1 METLE
6 LWREDMTDDRIS
18 GTARNLGGKAQ
29 EGFGKVTGDAV
40 TELKGKVN
48 QAAGAA
54 QDMYG
59 QAADAVKDSASE
71 AADYVANMVK
81 ERPYTVAVCAFLAGL
96 VISHISASRRD
107 Y

>member
-1 METLE
+1 
-6 LWREDMTDDRIS
+6 MTDDRMA
-18 GTARNLGGKAQ
+18 GTARNLGGKVQ

-40 TELKGKVN
+40 TEIKGKVN

-81 ERPYTVAVCAFLAGL
+81 ERPYTVAVCAFLAGW
-96 VISHISASRRD
+96 VISHVSAHRRD
-107 Y
+107 YY